1 MLKTLHLGLLVLALL
16 APSRVLTAQT
26 VLGRVFDAVT
36 TDGVGEAE
44 VTLADSAGRVV
55 ARSMSE
61 RSGRFLFRLSDAGIY
76 VLTITRL
83 GYSTGDSA
91 VVHLASDQTRY
102 LEIELQPEALGLP
115 GFTVRGDPQLPQLEL
130 SGFYHR
136 RDMGRGRFL
145 DPGDIQA
152 TLVIQ
157 TSEYLRRV
165 PFVRMNTQG
174 ISYEPYISRGTIGL
188 RSGNSP
194 CYPDVV
200 LDGMKVREGGPSID
214 LAFDNIVSPH
224 DVEAMEVYA
233 GGASIPRQWLSLSG
247 CGLIVIW
254 TKR

>member
-1 MLKTLHLGLLVLALL
+1 MRRILHLPLLAL
-16 APSRVLTAQT
+16 ACIIPSHALTAQT

-36 TDGVGEAE
+36 TEGVGEAE
-44 VTLADSAGRVV
+44 ITLSDSTGTVV

-61 RSGRFLFRLSDAGIY
+61 RSGRFLARLSEAGIY
-76 VLTITRL
+76 VLTLTRL
-83 GYSTGDSA
+83 GYATGDSA
-91 VVHLASDQTRY
+91 VVHLAPDQTRY

-136 RDMGRGRFL
+136 RDMGRGKFL

-152 TLVIQ
+152 KLVIQ

-165 PFVRMNTQG
+165 PFIRMETRG
-174 ISYEPYISRGTIGL
+174 ISFEPYISRGMISLGH
-188 RSGNSP
+188 GNRP
-194 CYPDVV
+194 CFPDVV
-200 LDGMKVREGGPSID
+200 LDGVPVREGGFALS
-214 LAFDNIVSPH
+214 LTFDDIVSPH
-224 DVEAMEVYA
+224 DVEAMEIYS
-233 GGASIPRQWLSLSG
+233 GGASTPRQWLSHSG